1 MSYKAL
7 LFCPDGKTA
16 RVVTQVLGELEF
28 TVESAGEP
36 FATVKKLT
44 DEHFDALV
52 VDCENEQNASLLFK
66 GARNSSLNHSS
77 LYVAVVE
84 GQTGVAKAFRIG
96 ANLVLTK
103 PINIEQSKN
112 TLRVAR
118 GLLRK
123 NETKPAAGV
132 ASRPVAQVLSSTTNS
147 ATSSSASSPPNIV
160 SAEQTI
166 PAMPVAHATPAPVAP
181 AASFAMIEVEQEATP
196 ATEAAEAA
204 LLESMPDT
212 VTGKSL
218 ASEQKWA
225 PTLKSAAEPIAAST
239 GGHAAAAAP
248 ALAKVSL
255 EIKTA
260 APMATQDAIVNGAA
274 VPEHFE
280 AESAAVP
287 TFGSY
292 AHTTSEPGAA
302 RLLFR
307 RVATLLIF
315 GVAGYFAWTRLQAGQ
330 TWSLL
335 QTYIPSASSETP
347 NRAAAPSVPA
357 IQVQEAPV
365 NGATETN
372 GTSSSAYSGTPA
384 TASSASA
391 YEHPARPEVI
401 QVNEFPATAEPKVTI
416 TPKPQPL
423 MVKTK
428 TGDSGIQK
436 SATQP
441 APPSIAIAESNNS
454 DALASIVSSN
464 AALPK
469 VAAGVFPVSQG
480 VSQGLLVKKVPPV
493 YPPMALQLRKDG
505 AVALLATV
513 SREGSITGVKVV
525 SGDAMLAK
533 AAVEAVRQWK
543 YRPYLLNGAPVEIE
557 TQITIN
563 FHLPR

>member
-28 TVESAGEP
+28 AVESAGEP

-123 NETKPAAGV
+123 NEARPAVGV
-132 ASRPVAQVLSSTTNS
+132 PSRPLEQA
-147 ATSSSASSPPNIV
+147 SSAPDSNV
-160 SAEQTI
+160 KMLSAPQTI
-166 PAMPVAHATPAPVAP
+166 PAVPAAPASPAAMAP
-181 AASFAMIEVEQEATP
+181 AASFSMIEVEQEAIP
-196 ATEAAEAA
+196 ATEAAEVA
-204 LLESMPDT
+204 LLESMPNT
-212 VTGKSL
+212 VAGKASL
-218 ASEQKWA
+218 AEPMWA
-225 PTLKSAAEPIAAST
+225 PKLKTAAEPIAAST
-239 GGHAAAAAP
+239 AGHAAAAAP

-255 EIKTA
+255 EIRTA

-280 AESAAVP
+280 SESAAVP

-292 AHTTSEPGAA
+292 AHTTSEPGAG

-315 GVAGYFAWTRLQAGQ
+315 GAAGYFAWTRLQPSQ

-335 QTYIPSASSETP
+335 QSFIPSSSSETSTKG
-347 NRAAAPSVPA
+347 AAPSIPA
-357 IQVQEAPV
+357 IQVQETPV
-365 NGATETN
+365 NGATEGSATRY
-372 GTSSSAYSGTPA
+372 SAYSGTPA
-384 TASSASA
+384 SSSASA
-391 YEHPARPEVI
+391 YEHATATEVI
-401 QVNEFPATAEPKVTI
+401 QVNEFPADAEPKVTVA
-416 TPKPQPL
+416 PKPQPL
-423 MVKTK
+423 MVRTK
-428 TGDSGIQK
+428 AGDSEMQR
-436 SATQP
+436 SAAQL
-441 APPSIAIAESNNS
+441 APPSIAINDSNNS
-454 DALASIVSSN
+454 DALANIVSSN
-464 AALPK
+464 VPLPK
-469 VAAGVFPVSQG
+469 VTPGVFPVSQG

-493 YPPMALQLRKDG
+493 YPPMALQLHKDG
-505 AVALLATV
+505 AVALMATI
-513 SREGSITGVKVV
+513 SKEGSISGVKVV

-533 AAVEAVRQWK
+533 SAVEAVRQWK

>member
-16 RVVTQVLGELEF
+16 RVVTQVLGELDF

-123 NETKPAAGV
+123 NETKPATGA
-132 ASRPVAQVLSSTTNS
+132 ASRPMPPASPSPVNS
-147 ATSSSASSPPNIV
+147 PTSSPAQIV
-160 SAEQTI
+160 PAPQII
-166 PAMPVAHATPAPVAP
+166 PTMPAAHAISAPVAP
-181 AASFAMIEVEQEATP
+181 GASFAMIEVEQEATP
-196 ATEAAEAA
+196 ATEAAEVA

-212 VTGKSL
+212 V
-218 ASEQKWA
+218 ASKPLVSEPMWA
-225 PTLKSAAEPIAAST
+225 PTLKCAAEPIAASNAGST
-239 GGHAAAAAP
+239 AGHGAAAAP

-260 APMATQDAIVNGAA
+260 APLATQDAIVNGAA

-280 AESAAVP
+280 SQSAAVP

-292 AHTTSEPGAA
+292 AHTTSEPGGA

-315 GVAGYFAWTRLQAGQ
+315 GAAGYFAWTRLQAGQ

-335 QTYIPSASSETP
+335 QTYIPSTSSEAP
-347 NRAAAPSVPA
+347 NRAAAPSIPA
-357 IQVQEAPV
+357 IQVQEAPA

-372 GTSSSAYSGTPA
+372 GTSSSAYSGKLSS
-384 TASSASA
+384 SSASA
-391 YEHPARPEVI
+391 YEHPTTPEVI
-401 QVNEFPATAEPKVTI
+401 QVNEFPATAEPKVTV

-428 TGDSGIQK
+428 TGTSEIQK
-436 SATQP
+436 SAAQP
-441 APPSIAIAESNNS
+441 APPSLAIAESNNS

-464 AALPK
+464 VALPK

-480 VSQGLLVKKVPPV
+480 ISQGLLVKKVPPV

-513 SREGSITGVKVV
+513 SKQGSITGVKIV

>member
-1 MSYKAL
+1 M
-7 LFCPDGKTA
+7 
-16 RVVTQVLGELEF
+16 
-28 TVESAGEP
+28 
-36 FATVKKLT
+36 
-44 DEHFDALV
+44 
-52 VDCENEQNASLLFK
+52 
-66 GARNSSLNHSS
+66 
-77 LYVAVVE
+77 
-84 GQTGVAKAFRIG
+84 
-96 ANLVLTK
+96 
-103 PINIEQSKN
+103 
-112 TLRVAR
+112 
-118 GLLRK
+118 
-123 NETKPAAGV
+123 PA
-132 ASRPVAQVLSSTTNS
+132 
-147 ATSSSASSPPNIV
+147 
-160 SAEQTI
+160 
-166 PAMPVAHATPAPVAP
+166 AHATPVPVAP
-181 AASFAMIEVEQEATP
+181 ATSFAMIEVEQEATP
-196 ATEAAEAA
+196 ATEAAEVA

-212 VTGKSL
+212 VAGKSV

-274 VPEHFE
+274 VPEHFG

-315 GVAGYFAWTRLQAGQ
+315 GAAGYFAWTRLQAGQ

-335 QTYIPSASSETP
+335 QTYIPSTSSETP
-347 NRAAAPSVPA
+347 NRAAAPSIPA
-357 IQVQEAPV
+357 IQVEEAPV
-365 NGATETN
+365 TGARETS
-372 GTSSSAYSGTPA
+372 GTSSPAYSGTPSN
-384 TASSASA
+384 SSASA
-391 YEHPARPEVI
+391 YEHPTTQEVI
-401 QVNEFPATAEPKVTI
+401 QVNEFPANAEPKVTV
-416 TPKPQPL
+416 TSKPQPL

-428 TGDSGIQK
+428 TGNSGIQK
-436 SATQP
+436 SAAQP

-464 AALPK
+464 VALPK

-480 VSQGLLVKKVPPV
+480 ISQGLLVKKVPPV

-513 SREGSITGVKVV
+513 SKQGSITGVKVV